1 MNPIAQCAET
11 ALRQHPHPALRLSE
25 LLELVAERVD
35 RTLDEVR
42 LRSTL
47 ERYPERFR
55 LLDPWRGAWRSALG
69 QEEAERRRDVWVLVV
84 ADPSQPPDGP
94 GPVALKLRE
103 SVRWLGRGID
113 PRSPH
118 EVSRWH
124 ALVLAD
130 RALREAMSRRAA

>member
-35 RTLDEVR
+35 RTLDEAR
-42 LRSTL
+42 LRSIL
-47 ERYPERFR
+47 ERYPDRFR
-55 LLDPWRGAWRSALG
+55 LLDPWRGAWGSALG

-94 GPVALKLRE
+94 APVALKLRE